1 MGNIRRFFR
10 EIRKLK
16 RAPRRQRQVLPFLL
30 AFLIPFLFSQVLLA
44 EDWGIL
50 LGRVTDDQDKPL
62 ARVQVTLTSKDALFR
77 SSSLS
82 DKDGF
87 FGLNGIPPGE
97 ILIVWEH
104 EGYRPYKQPGVI
116 FEPAGVLFV
125 KVGLKQTGS
134 LDGSAFPAHWV
145 DLSNSSSETI
155 ISKLQIDALPSAGN
169 VWSLVENQ
177 DLSATTNRIDVGGM
191 WASEPALFSS
201 RGSVS
206 WTQTSYLI
214 NGMEVTDPY
223 LTGTPLFYPDLGSLA
238 YTQHSNGQHPIRY
251 LSPAGYFDLIPR
263 QGTPNYQ
270 GAVSAIF
277 STKGM
282 TTSNITPA
290 LEREGLPESNR
301 LNSFQN
307 YSAQASGPVLPG
319 RLFFFT
325 SFTRL
330 DLSRDIAEFAPDDQA
345 SLTSGLI
352 NLNYFFPR
360 SSLQVFWTGQLV
372 RQPTFGAARNVPYS
386 ATLNRKNTFN
396 VLQFIW
402 RMRFRP
408 DHFFQVGASLSQGNI
423 HSDFQEG
430 VEEPHG
436 LEIFKEIPSG
446 AAASAGRADRSA
458 LVLQGHGEALIGNL
472 SRYHHRLEYG
482 FSLQYLSSSSEEE
495 ILDNYHLHFF
505 GESPLEIVRFD
516 TPLKHKER
524 AFNLQLCAGET
535 LTFSNLA
542 SLAFGLN
549 FIQTRGWVPPG
560 KSERVSSGNGPGLSR
575 EGGKIAWTN
584 LSPRLAFVLPFTA
597 QKNTLLRISAARYY
611 FQLPLWYLTYGNP
624 NALGGLAYPWID
636 RNHDNRFQEGETGP
650 LWRRE
655 APYYASVDPN
665 LKRPS
670 TDEYAVAL
678 THVFANNL
686 YLTLAGFYRETR
698 NLVETLNVGVPL
710 SAYDPVEIFD
720 SGDDYTPGTED
731 DRYLT
736 VYNQNKE
743 TLGQDFFLLTN
754 PDRAT
759 RISRYR
765 GLDLTVVKK
774 FSRTSV
780 FFFSATATEA
790 VGTTSPGNT
799 EWENDDGVVG
809 ALYDNPNAFL
819 FARGRLRFDRAYTA
833 RLGASLAVP
842 LGFRLAALIKY
853 YDGQPFARKI
863 IITAMNQGP
872 FYVQAFY
879 RGKARYEFN
888 MTVDVRLEKIINFGK
903 ATGRIFLDG
912 YNIFNWAWATQ
923 ENEWTGPEFTLRYA
937 TEIESPRVFRL
948 GFAYEF

>member
-1 MGNIRRFFR
+1 LAFF
-10 EIRKLK
+10 I
-16 RAPRRQRQVLPFLL
+16 PFLL
-30 AFLIPFLFSQVLLA
+30 SRTLLA
-44 EDWGIL
+44 ESWGIL
-50 LGRVTDDQDKPL
+50 LGRVTDEQNKPL
-62 ARVQVTLTSKDALFR
+62 ANVQVTLTSKDALFR
-77 SSSLS
+77 SSAFS
-82 DKDGF
+82 DKNGF
-87 FGLNGIPPGE
+87 FEFNGIPPGE
-97 ILIVWEH
+97 VLIVFGH
-104 EGYRPYKQPGVI
+104 EGYQPREQPGVI
-116 FEPAGVLFV
+116 FEPSRVLYV
-125 KVGLKQTGS
+125 KIMLKQTGS
-134 LDGSAFPAHWV
+134 PDGSPLQPHWV

-155 ISKLQIDALPSAGN
+155 INKLQIEALPSAGN

-206 WTQTSYLI
+206 WSQTSYLI

-223 LTGTPLFYPDLGSLA
+223 LTGTPLFYPDLGSVA

-251 LSPAGYFDLIPR
+251 LSPAGYLDLIPK
-263 QGTPNYQ
+263 QGTPDYH
-270 GAVSAIF
+270 GAVSAFF

-290 LEREGLPESNR
+290 LEKEGLQESNC

-307 YSAQASGPVLPG
+307 DNAQVSGPILPG

-330 DLSRDIAEFAPDDQA
+330 DLSRDIAEFAPDDRA

-352 NLNYFFPR
+352 NLNYLFSR
-360 SSLQVFWTGQLV
+360 SSLQIFWTGQLV
-372 RQPTFGAARNVPYS
+372 RQPTYGAARDVPHS
-386 ATLNRKNTFN
+386 ATLNRKNIFS
-396 VLQFIW
+396 VLQLIW
-402 RMRFRP
+402 RMRIRP

-423 HSDFQEG
+423 HSSFQEG
-430 VEEPHG
+430 VTEPHG
-436 LEIFKEIPSG
+436 LEIFKKIPSG
-446 AAASAGRADRSA
+446 AAASAGRDDRSA
-458 LVLQGHGEALIGNL
+458 LVLQGHGEALWGNL

-505 GESPLEIVRFD
+505 GENPLEIVRFD
-516 TPLKHKER
+516 TPLKHGER
-524 AFNLQLCAGET
+524 AFNFQLFAQET
-535 LTFSNLA
+535 LTFPNLL
-542 SLAFGLN
+542 SLSFGLN
-549 FIQTRGWVPPG
+549 FIQTRGWVPAG
-560 KSERVSSGNGPGLSR
+560 KPERDLSENGPGLTS
-575 EGGKIAWTN
+575 EGGKITWTN

-597 QKNTLLRISAARYY
+597 KKNTLLKISAARYY

-624 NALGGLAYPWID
+624 NAPGGLAYPWID
-636 RNHDNRFQEGETGP
+636 RNHDNKFQEGETGP

-655 APYYASVDPN
+655 APYYAQVDPN

-670 TDEYAVAL
+670 TDEYSVAL
-678 THVFANNL
+678 THVFAKNF
-686 YLTLAGFYRETR
+686 YLTLAGFYRETQ

-710 SAYDPVEIFD
+710 SAYDPVEIYD

-743 TLGQDFFLLTN
+743 TLGHDFFLLTN
-754 PDRAT
+754 PDSAT
-759 RISRYR
+759 RTSRYR
-765 GLDLTVVKK
+765 GLDLILVKK
-774 FSRTSV
+774 FSQTSV
-780 FFFSATATEA
+780 LFFSATATEA

-819 FARGRLRFDRAYTA
+819 FARGRVRFDRAYTA
-833 RLGASLAVP
+833 RLGASSAVP

-872 FYVQAFY
+872 FFVQAFY

-903 ATGRIFLDG
+903 AKGRIFLDG